1 MDLLPSGRITVAM
14 EQTSSSVVRPDVLK
28 ENRMSIHT
36 FLRESY
42 AIAKQQLQG
51 NIDAFKDELRTFIAL
66 PINNFL
72 KDITQIDQDFQK
84 TPKIVSISEAVSTAI
99 IMEENY

>member
-1 MDLLPSGRITVAM
+1 M
-14 EQTSSSVVRPDVLK
+14 EHTSTSVVRPDVLK
-28 ENRMSIHT
+28 ENRISINT

-42 AIAKQQLQG
+42 AIAKQQIQG
-51 NIDAFKDELRTFIAL
+51 NIDAFKDEIRTFITL

-72 KDITQIDQDFQK
+72 KDITQMDQDFQE
-84 TPKIVSISEAVSTAI
+84 TPNIVSISEAVSTTT

>member
-1 MDLLPSGRITVAM
+1 M
-14 EQTSSSVVRPDVLK
+14 EHTSTSVVRPDVLR
-28 ENRMSIHT
+28 ENRISINT

-42 AIAKQQLQG
+42 AIAKQQIQG
-51 NIDAFKDELRTFIAL
+51 NIDAFKDEIRTFITL

-72 KDITQIDQDFQK
+72 KDITQMDQDFQE
-84 TPKIVSISEAVSTAI
+84 TPNIVSISEAVSTTT